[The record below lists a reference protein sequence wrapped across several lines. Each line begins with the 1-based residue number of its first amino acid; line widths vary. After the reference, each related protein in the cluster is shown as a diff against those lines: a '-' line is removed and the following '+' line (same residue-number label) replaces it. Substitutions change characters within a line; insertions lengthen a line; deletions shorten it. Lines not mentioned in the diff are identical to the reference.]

1 VHVLE
6 TDRLRH
12 LTPNDAAFIVELV
25 NEPASTHFI
34 GGRGIRPPDEAR
46 A

>member
-12 LTPNDAAFIVELV
+12 VTPDDAAFIVELV
-25 NEPASTHFI
+25 NEPAWTHFI
-34 GGRGIRPPDEAR
+34 GDRGIRPPDEAR